1 MKKAGFKVRDQS
13 QRYVEKTEAFRE
25 IENQITAQRYYY
37 CHNRAMEY
45 CIENVKAIEDSDDF
59 VRFEKVMPTQR
70 IDLFDADVIA
80 AKQMM
85 IDIEKSQK
93 ANQGFGEDE

>member
-1 MKKAGFKVRDQS
+1 
-13 QRYVEKTEAFRE
+13 
-25 IENQITAQRYYY
+25 
-37 CHNRAMEY
+37 MEY

-93 ANQGFGEDE
+93 ANQWFGEDE